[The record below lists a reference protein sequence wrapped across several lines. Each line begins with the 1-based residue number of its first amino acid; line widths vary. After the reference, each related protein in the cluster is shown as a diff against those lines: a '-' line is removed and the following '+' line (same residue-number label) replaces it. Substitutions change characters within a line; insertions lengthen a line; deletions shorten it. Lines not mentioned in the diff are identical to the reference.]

1 MRIIADLHIH
11 SKYSRATSPT
21 MDLENLSKW
30 AKWKGITVM
39 GTGDFTH
46 PLWFQEL
53 RQKLKPIAEGL
64 YEFNGVYFMLMVELN
79 HLFYVEGKA
88 KTIHNLVFVPTLEVA
103 ERLNKE
109 LSRYGDLMSD
119 GRPLIR
125 LEAKKLVEIALA
137 IDPSCMI
144 VPAHAWTPHFAIF
157 GSNGGFDSLEECF
170 GERTKDIR
178 AIETGL
184 SSDPA
189 MNWRWSDL
197 DRVALISNS
206 DSHSAPRIGREANVL
221 ECELSYQGITEAI
234 KSKDP
239 KRFLMTVE
247 FFPEEGKYHYDGHR
261 NCKSRLDPEETIRRQ
276 YRCPVCGRAVTVGV
290 MHRVQK
296 LSDRPVGYKPANP
309 VPFKNLIP
317 LQEII
322 ADAKGIGVDTAGVEQ
337 EYHTLIQRL
346 GSEFHILL
354 EAEAEQIRKYAS
366 PKVAEGILRVRE
378 GRVKIQPGYDGE
390 YGKISIFGEE
400 EKTTEK
406 QMTLF

>member
-11 SKYSRATSPT
+11 SKYSRATSSA
-21 MDLENLSKW
+21 MDLESLSKW

-46 PLWFQEL
+46 PLWFREL
-53 RQKLKPIAEGL
+53 QQKLKPVAEGL
-64 YEFNGVYFMLMVELN
+64 YQFDGVYYMLTVELN

-103 ERLNKE
+103 EKLNKE

-119 GRPLIR
+119 GRPLVR
-125 LEAKKLVEIALA
+125 LEAKRLVEIALG
-137 IDPSCMI
+137 IHPSCMI

-170 GERTKDIR
+170 GPRAKDIY

-221 ECELSYQGITEAI
+221 ESELSYRGITGAI

-261 NCKSRLDPEETIRRQ
+261 NCKVSMDPEETIRQQ
-276 YRCPVCGRAVTVGV
+276 YRCTSCGRPVTVGV

-296 LSDRPVGYKPANP
+296 LADRPVGYQPANA
-309 VPFKNLIP
+309 VPYRNLIP
-317 LQEII
+317 LAEII
-322 ADAKGIGVDTAGVEQ
+322 ADAKGVGVDTTGVEQ
-337 EYHTLIQRL
+337 EYHSLIQRI

-354 EAEAEQIRKYAS
+354 EAEQEEIRKYTS

-378 GRVKIQPGYDGE
+378 GKVKIQPGYDGE

-400 EKTTEK
+400 EKATEK

>member
-21 MDLENLSKW
+21 MDLENLSQW

-46 PLWFQEL
+46 PIWFREL
-53 RQKLKPIAEGL
+53 QQKLKPAAEGL
-64 YEFNGVYFMLMVELN
+64 YEFDGVYYLLTVELN
-79 HLFYVEGKA
+79 HLFYVDGKA

-103 ERLNKE
+103 EKLNKE
-109 LSRYGDLMSD
+109 LSRFGDLMSD

-125 LEAKKLVEIALA
+125 LEARKLVEMALG

-144 VPAHAWTPHFAIF
+144 VPAHAWTPHFAVF

-170 GERTKDIR
+170 RERTKDIH

-189 MNWRWSDL
+189 MNWRWSKL
-197 DRVALISNS
+197 DRISLISNS
-206 DSHSAPRIGREANVL
+206 DSHSAPRIGREANVV
-221 ECELSYQGITEAI
+221 ECELGYRGITEAI

-261 NCKSRLDPEETIRRQ
+261 NCKICWDPEETIRRQ
-276 YRCPVCGRAVTVGV
+276 YRCSACGKGVTVGV

-296 LSDRPVGYKPANP
+296 LSDRPPGYEPANP
-309 VPFKNLIP
+309 VPYKNLIP

-322 ADAKGIGVDTAGVEQ
+322 ADTKGVGVDTAGVEQ
-337 EYHTLIQRL
+337 EYRTLIQRV

-354 EAEAEQIRKYAS
+354 EAQEEEIRQSAS
-366 PKVAEGILRVRE
+366 PKIVEGILRVRRGE
-378 GRVKIQPGYDGE
+378 VKIRPGYDGE

-400 EKTTEK
+400 EKQTEK